1 MAGVQVVDFASEYAK
16 VIKYEN
22 GRRKGFSLQQQ
33 QEKKPSSKGGGGGFT
48 RRGRGGFP
56 GKASSSSSTTTG
68 DHAHGTPSSV
78 GVLELRDVR
87 REVATLGAA
96 GLGKRQLKAWKQMD
110 VMARIG
116 AKAEKRPRLSA
127 KIGKGVAKKKVE
139 REKKAKELAR
149 ETGMLTPK
157 KGGKKVKR
165 RK

>member
-33 QEKKPSSKGGGGGFT
+33 QQEKKPNSKGGGGST
-48 RRGRGGFP
+48 RRGRGAFP
-56 GKASSSSSTTTG
+56 GKASSSSTTTG

>member
-33 QEKKPSSKGGGGGFT
+33 EEKKPSSKGGGGGFT